1 MRDGRKAEGAPFS
14 ECAVNPRAS
23 ASGHVAAT
31 PLRSLH
37 AHGAGA
43 RGITTG
49 SPKSAGSG
57 CHNALPASRRRPPV
71 PAPAAR
77 GPSPRPPARGGG
89 MRAARRAPHTCFAGR
104 RSAEGAPFSSVPCIQ
119 HRRRAATSP
128 RCRRAACTLVARLRR
143 MIHPHGLARNTST
156 TAPPGKSPGRF
167 RRSFPHFG
175 QCAGCPACVDCPD
188 RVATRITTSAPHS
201 SQRRSKS

>member
-1 MRDGRKAEGAPFS
+1 MRPRCSAERRGALLAPPDPSRQFLRPGPAVRRRYRRRRMGMRDGRKAEGAPFS

-128 RCRRAACTLVARLRR
+128 RCRRAACTTVARLLRA
-143 MIHPHGLARNTST
+143 IDAS
-156 TAPPGKSPGRF
+156 
-167 RRSFPHFG
+167 
-175 QCAGCPACVDCPD
+175 CP
-188 RVATRITTSAPHS
+188 RWVA
-201 SQRRSKS
+201 